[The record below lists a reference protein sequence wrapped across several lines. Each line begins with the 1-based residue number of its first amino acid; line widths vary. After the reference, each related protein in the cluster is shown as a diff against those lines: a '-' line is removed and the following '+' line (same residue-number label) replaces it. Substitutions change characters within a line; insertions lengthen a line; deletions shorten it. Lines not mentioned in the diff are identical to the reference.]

1 VKLLKSNLGLT
12 INQPYDII
20 IIEREVL
27 VLTREQ
33 EIENNMKLLQISR
46 EEAEQLYDD
55 DHSDEVLPEVAEME
69 KKAKSMKRRYETD
82 KIAER
87 KKSTRTPKIDAEK
100 VEIINTIAK
109 MLAADELKITNIQR
123 EITFKIG
130 ENDYSL
136 VLTKHRKSKKGA

>member
-1 VKLLKSNLGLT
+1 MTK
-12 INQPYDII
+12 
-20 IIEREVL
+20 
-27 VLTREQ
+27 EQ

-46 EEAEQLYDD
+46 EEAEQLFED

-69 KKAKSMKRRYETD
+69 KKAKSLKRRYEND
-82 KIAER
+82 KTADR

-100 VEIINTIAK
+100 VEIINAIAE
-109 MLAADELKITNIQR
+109 MLVADELKITNIQR

-136 VLTKHRKSKKGA
+136 VLTKHRKPKQGA

>member
-1 VKLLKSNLGLT
+1 ML
-12 INQPYDII
+12 DIPHTFCYNI
-20 IIEREVL
+20 IKEREVL
-27 VLTREQ
+27 NMTREQ

-82 KIAER
+82 KTAER
-87 KKSTRTPKIDAEK
+87 KKSTRTPKIDTEK
-100 VEIINTIAK
+100 VEIINTIAE
-109 MLAADELKITNIQR
+109 MLVADELKITNIQR

-136 VLTKHRKSKKGA
+136 VLTKHRKNKQGA